1 MSGDTKMKIAKVGSW
16 IAAGASLLSL
26 VGAVHADS
34 AMGSMDMSRYGG
46 PVYTGAPAL
55 AVTASLVKAGGG
67 ADNFSIATALT
78 SMVGP
83 KLVTAEVNKLTTQY
97 GSDKVTQWITTF
109 NFAVGDALKIA
120 TADGVTLPNATL
132 SGKPLAVTL
141 VKAGLDKH
149 GIFYT
154 EYLLDKAV
162 THNIHNQVMND
173 IDAKYGGDVD
183 TDYHAISNQAMVDL
197 AHALGYPNVQV
208 ASLH

>member
-1 MSGDTKMKIAKVGSW
+1 MKNKQVGNL
-16 IAAGASLLSL
+16 IAAGTVVLALACA
-26 VGAVHADS
+26 GAVHADS
-34 AMGSMDMSRYGG
+34 SMGSMDMSRYGG
-46 PVYTGAPAL
+46 PVYSGPPAL

-120 TADGVTLPNATL
+120 TADGVTLPDATL
-132 SGKPLAVTL
+132 SGKKLAVTL
-141 VKAGLDKH
+141 VKAGLDKN
-149 GIFYT
+149 GTFYT

-162 THNIHNQVMND
+162 THNIHEQVMND
-173 IDAKYGGDVD
+173 IDAKYGGDAD
-183 TDYHAISNQAMVDL
+183 TDYHAISNQAMADL
-197 AHALGYPNVQV
+197 AHALGYTNVQV